1 MTFALLPIS
10 LDSLTQIA
18 AALGK
23 GGAFSDVAFAEFNR
37 IGHDGDGRLVI
48 QLSGAEPKKVKSQHI
63 VLAGFEGD
71 TFQHTRRVFYAQPWK
86 PGQETTHPDCQ
97 SADGVAP
104 DAAAPTPQSQSCKTC
119 MHGNKDAAS
128 KCSFRKTLAV
138 YLVNSTPEGA
148 AVLDTSTVFTWDA
161 SSLSLFPK
169 MDADSNSAGVF
180 EMVKLMSK
188 TGAFVESV
196 VFEMGFHQGSKAPVL
211 TAVGMLPVEQVTQVI
226 EAAAAPEVK
235 SLLAFNAERAQRPTA
250 QAALPAPTPTAAPAA
265 DTARAVALGAATR
278 AAPRPAPPVETPAPA
293 PVPRVEQIHTPEVAA
308 DPHAGETDEE
318 REDRLL
324 AEQLEARRAARAAA
338 ANQPAVGRL
347 DTPIASTATVRSMP
361 PAVSPPVAPAP
372 ATVAPTVTAT
382 GRSAAF
388 AAFSA
393 AKK

>member
-10 LDSLTQIA
+10 LESLTQIA

-23 GGAFSDVAFAEFNR
+23 AGAFSDVTFNEFNR

-71 TFQHTRRVFYAQPWK
+71 TFQHTRRVFYAQAWK
-86 PGQETTHPDCQ
+86 PGQETTAPDCQ

-104 DAAAPTPQSQSCKTC
+104 DAAAPKPQSQSCKIC
-119 MHGNKDAAS
+119 PHAGKDAAS
-128 KCSFRKTLAV
+128 KCSYRKTLAV
-138 YLVNSTPEGA
+138 YLVNSTADGG

-169 MDADSNSAGVF
+169 LDADSNSAGVF

-196 VFEMGFHQGSKAPVL
+196 VFELGFHQGTKAPVL
-211 TAVGMLPVEQVTQVI
+211 TAVGMLPTEQVALVI
-226 EAAAAPEVK
+226 EAAAKPEVK
-235 SLLAFNAERAQRPTA
+235 SLLSFNSERASRPVT
-250 QAALPAPTPTAAPAA
+250 QAALPAPTAAPAA
-265 DTARAVALGAATR
+265 SADTPRAAALGAVR
-278 AAPRPAPPVETPAPA
+278 VAAPRPAPPAETPAPA
-293 PVPRVEQIHTPEVAA
+293 PRVEQIHSPEVAA
-308 DPHAGETDEE
+308 NPHKGETAEE

-338 ANQPAVGRL
+338 ANQPAAGRL
-347 DTPIASTATVRSMP
+347 DTPVASTATVRAMP
-361 PAVSPPVAPAP
+361 PAVAPPVAAPVPAPAP
-372 ATVAPTVTAT
+372 APVAAA
-382 GRSAAF
+382 GRQAAF

-393 AKK
+393 ARTK